1 MDVKI
6 NNPEQIPE
14 QIVRAAIAMM
24 EQEEGQESRMS
35 MASCLCLSLCPSSAS
50 AGSPAIWWER

>member
-24 EQEEGQESRMS
+24 EQE
-35 MASCLCLSLCPSSAS
+35 LSL
-50 AGSPAIWWER
+50 IHI

>member
-24 EQEEGQESRMS
+24 EQEEGPRNLHPPHRK
-35 MASCLCLSLCPSSAS
+35 A
-50 AGSPAIWWER
+50 R